1 MPTALNT
8 RPEGRGPP
16 RYPVVVAGADRV
28 LEPGVAGTLRGAS
41 GATGWLSTECD
52 QSVCISSPLPV
63 FKLRSIERECPWT
76 GCFRTLMKA
85 LRMTSV
91 WTISAGAFANNT
103 PKRWRIMFAVA
114 GCAALLLAGSDG
126 PAWAQ
131 NSRKA
136 TRYESVQSRPA
147 GTPLMAIVALR
158 NQRITVYD
166 TDGWILRAP
175 ISSGQ
180 TGYETPAGIY
190 SVIQKEAEH
199 YSNLYDDASMPFMQ
213 RITWSGI
220 ALHAGV
226 LPGHAASHG
235 CVRMPYEFAKRLFD
249 MTKLGMRVIV
259 ARNDVSPT
267 GIAHPALFK
276 AKMAGGDLAL
286 AIQLGDGRGDREQI
300 AATTPDVAAP
310 ASNKPLTQHWELLKS
325 IAAAK
330 AAEAEAA
337 ARKVDQV
344 RLAATRTVLEA
355 ARAATA
361 VRVAEIAKFRAE
373 AQLNGV
379 QSALGKSLSPDAVA
393 LVEQAKA
400 DALTKVADAE
410 ARLAAA
416 KAEAQPKAE
425 AAARAREEI
434 KAAEEAKGAA
444 LEAAQEAT
452 RRLSPVS
459 VFISRKT
466 QRLYVRQA
474 FEPVLEMPVTILDAD
489 QPIGTHI
496 YTALDSSRQGTDMRW
511 NVISMRGSLDRRDG
525 NAHTSRRHRGEHH
538 DAPLLTD
545 TSTARE
551 ALDRIAVPQ
560 DAIDRIAELVS
571 PGSSLIISDE
581 GISRET
587 GKGTD
592 FVILM
597 SGEPQGG
604 ISMRHRDLGFE

>member
-1 MPTALNT
+1 
-8 RPEGRGPP
+8 
-16 RYPVVVAGADRV
+16 
-28 LEPGVAGTLRGAS
+28 
-41 GATGWLSTECD
+41 
-52 QSVCISSPLPV
+52 
-63 FKLRSIERECPWT
+63 
-76 GCFRTLMKA
+76 
-85 LRMTSV
+85 MTSV
-91 WTISAGAFANNT
+91 WTISAGAFRNNT
-103 PKRWRIMFAVA
+103 PNRSRIMFAVA
-114 GCAALLLAGSDG
+114 TGAALLLTGSDG
-126 PAWAQ
+126 SAWAQ
-131 NSRKA
+131 KSRKA

-147 GTPLMAIVALR
+147 GTPLVAIVALR
-158 NQRITVYD
+158 NQRITIYD

-235 CVRMPYEFAKRLFD
+235 CVRMPYEFAKQLFD

-276 AKMAGGDLAL
+276 SKLASGDITL
-286 AIQLGDGRGDREQI
+286 AIQVGDGHADRQQT

-330 AAEAEAA
+330 AAEADAA

-344 RLAATRTVLEA
+344 RLVATRTVLEA

-379 QSALGKSLSPDAVA
+379 QSAHEKALSPDAIE

-400 DALTKVADAE
+400 DAPTKVANAE
-410 ARLAAA
+410 AQLAAA

-425 AAARAREEI
+425 AAARAREAI
-434 KAAEEAKGAA
+434 KAAEEAKNAA

-474 FEPVLEMPVTILDAD
+474 FQPVLEMPVTIHDAD

-496 YTALDSSRQGTDMRW
+496 YTALDSSKQGADMRW
-511 NVISMRGSLDRRDG
+511 NVISMHGSLDRRDG
-525 NAHTSRRHRGEHH
+525 NANTSRHHRGERH

-551 ALDRIAVPQ
+551 ALDRIDIPQ
-560 DAIDRIAELVS
+560 DAIDRISELVS

-604 ISMRHRDLGFE
+604 ISMRRRDLGFE